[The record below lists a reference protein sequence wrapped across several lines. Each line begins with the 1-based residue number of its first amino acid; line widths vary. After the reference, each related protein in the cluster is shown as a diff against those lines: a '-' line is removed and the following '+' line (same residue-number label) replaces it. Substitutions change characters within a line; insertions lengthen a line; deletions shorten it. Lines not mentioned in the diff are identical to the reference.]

1 MSSLLTAA
9 CTPGCPPLDGGELEA
24 QLSELPDWQLVDG
37 ALQASFRFDNFR
49 EVMDFANAVAEIAE
63 AQDHHPDL
71 ILSHAMATVRWH
83 THRPVR
89 AITRN
94 DLICAAQVSHLPEA
108 HP

>member
-1 MSSLLTAA
+1 MNLLTAA
-9 CTPGCPPLDGGELEA
+9 CTPGSPA
-24 QLSELPDWQLVDG
+24 LSEAEIAQQLAGLSDWQLADG

-71 ILSHAMATVRWH
+71 ILSYSVATVRWS
-83 THRPVR
+83 THSAGPAV
-89 AITRN
+89 TLN

-108 HP
+108 RP